1 MSDSSLN
8 ARSAAA
14 PWVAPPAGYLDA
26 TGGQPLL
33 PSVRAAMEAAWAQGF
48 AEAGRLHHA
57 GRRAGLLLQTARE
70 SVAAS
75 LGAHPDEVHFAP
87 SVPVGLHALLGST
100 LTLAAGPGGTGTT
113 EAPLILT
120 SAVETRAV
128 LDLVSAH
135 PHRIVGVDRLGHVD
149 LTALQRLGTTDPAPA
164 LACIQAANTETG
176 TRQPLDAVAA
186 ALPGTALLTDLT
198 GLLGRSPLPG
208 GWAMGVA
215 GLRDIGGP
223 PGVAVVVVRRG
234 HRWAPPAGATLG
246 WLDLTGGG
254 TPDVAAAVGA
264 ATALEALAPV
274 AAAESA
280 RLHALTAQLRRRIAD
295 DIADVD
301 VVGDPDDR
309 LPHVLCASV
318 LYVDG
323 EALVSELDR
332 LGFAV
337 ASGSACVADGS
348 EPSHVLAAMGALTGG
363 NVRISL
369 PFGIGEAA
377 VDRFADAF
385 ADVVRALRQR
395 YL

>member
-1 MSDSSLN
+1 MSESSLDLP
-8 ARSAAA
+8 ATGV
-14 PWVAPPAGYLDA
+14 PWDPPPVGYLDA

-33 PSVRAAMEAAWAQGF
+33 PGVRIAIEAAWTQGF
-48 AEAGRLHHA
+48 AEAGRIHHA
-57 GRRAGLLLQTARE
+57 GRRAGLLLQAARE

-75 LGAHPDEVHFAP
+75 LGVQPDEVFFAT
-87 SVPVGLHALLGST
+87 SVPAALHALIDG
-100 LTLAAGPGGTGTT
+100 TLAATNTPADGTPPIW
-113 EAPLILT
+113 A

-128 LDLVSAH
+128 LNLVSAH
-135 PHRIVGVDRLGHVD
+135 PHRLISVDALGHVD
-149 LTALQRLGTTDPAPA
+149 LAALQRSLAPAPA
-164 LACIQAANTETG
+164 LACIQAANIETG
-176 TRQPLDAVAA
+176 TRQPLDAIAA
-186 ALPGTALLTDLT
+186 ALPGTALLSDLT
-198 GLLGRSPLPG
+198 GLLGRQPPPG
-208 GWAMGVA
+208 GWAMGVS

-223 PGVAVVVVRRG
+223 PGVTVAVVRRG
-234 HRWAPPAGATLG
+234 HRWATPPTTSVG
-246 WLDLTGGG
+246 WLDVTGTGA
-254 TPDVAAAVGA
+254 PDVAAAVGA
-264 ATALEALAPV
+264 ATALELLAPV
-274 AAAESA
+274 AEAESA
-280 RLHALTAQLRRRIAD
+280 RAHALITHLRRRIID

-309 LPHVLCASV
+309 LPHVVCASV

-369 PFGIGEAA
+369 PFGIDAAA

-385 ADVVRALRQR
+385 ADVIRALRQR